1 MAISN
6 SSTTDYNQT
15 YGKIPLYEYY
25 MFKKIM
31 VFITG
36 ILTLGF
42 IILLPVFI
50 TTKNGIIEIIT
61 ISVGV
66 TLYHFAMRLTVGIII
81 NYFMKNQANYN
92 NLWFRE
98 KRGESG
104 LYKSIRV
111 HK

>member
-1 MAISN
+1 MVISN

-15 YGKIPLYEYY
+15 YGKIPLYRYY

-31 VFITG
+31 VFITA

-81 NYFMKNQANYN
+81 NYFM
-92 NLWFRE
+92 
-98 KRGESG
+98 
-104 LYKSIRV
+104 YKPILI
-111 HK
+111 